1 MEWKDI
7 NYFDNPFSEDIGKIF
22 FFMIVALAFSLI
34 DKIN

>member
-7 NYFDNPFSEDIGKIF
+7 NYFDNPFSEDTGKIF